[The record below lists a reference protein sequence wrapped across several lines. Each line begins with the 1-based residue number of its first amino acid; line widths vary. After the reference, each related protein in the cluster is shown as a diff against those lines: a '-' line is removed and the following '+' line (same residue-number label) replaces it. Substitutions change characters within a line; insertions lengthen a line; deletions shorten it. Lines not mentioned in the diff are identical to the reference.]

1 MPVPSPL
8 LDSNNGPHLA
18 AMGLVIQDAAR
29 PLTVP
34 SLHRPDHIL
43 GQVPTY
49 MGLLQVIIA
58 RLGPLSRT
66 LAAFDEL
73 LNQRAPTEEET
84 QLLADTA
91 GAVHN
96 ASLDMLRHGRSFAQQ
111 QFQAVENSLHHHTP
125 VQQSEIGSATP
136 TYYQP
141 PLPTGHHEHHDGG
154 IENSQPY
161 MPGLSVDLSCVT
173 PAPYQPSI
181 QFNDQPYGGA
191 QDVDEQS
198 FTSRTPAS
206 YPLSPT
212 GSSLQYNGFDMSAQ
226 SSNQGF
232 DARSWYQLSTMTGP
246 TSAAEFSDVAPDY
259 TLDCRPS
266 LQRSWSQQGQP
277 RQSFFTPPAPEQDAG
292 MDDQA
297 LEFLYMGGGS

>member
-1 MPVPSPL
+1 
-8 LDSNNGPHLA
+8 
-18 AMGLVIQDAAR
+18 
-29 PLTVP
+29 
-34 SLHRPDHIL
+34 
-43 GQVPTY
+43 
-49 MGLLQVIIA
+49 MGLLQVIID

-91 GAVHN
+91 GAVHS

-111 QFQAVENSLHHHTP
+111 QFQAVENSLPHHTP
-125 VQQSEIGSATP
+125 VLQSEPGSATP

-141 PLPTGHHEHHDGG
+141 MLPTGHHEHREHQDGG
-154 IENSQPY
+154 IENCQPY
-161 MPGLSVDLSCVT
+161 MPGLSVDMSYLT

-181 QFNDQPYGGA
+181 QFNDQPYGGT
-191 QDVDEQS
+191 QDVDQQS

-206 YPLSPT
+206 YQLSPT
-212 GSSLQYNGFDMSAQ
+212 GSSLQYSGFDMSAQ

-232 DARSWYQLSTMTGP
+232 DARSSYQLSTMTGP
-246 TSAAEFSDVAPDY
+246 TSTAEFSDVALDY

-266 LQRSWSQQGQP
+266 LQRGWSQQGQP
-277 RQSFFTPPAPEQDAG
+277 RQSFFTPPAPEEDAG
-292 MDDQA
+292 MDDQS